1 MKTTFITF
9 TGIFLCAIISFTSF
23 SQTSATWS
31 LTSNGNASISGN
43 ITAGAVSTGPGYRSG
58 GISSMSYTSNGVS
71 STNWIGYTYLQF
83 SITSQFYNQD
93 YYQYTV
99 SPTSGNNFTV
109 NSISF
114 EASASTSGASWF
126 AYYSLD
132 GFSTYTA
139 LGSRNNTSHSGLNIE
154 VPEGSTL
161 TLRIFGMDLVA
172 PSTAFRNKNMV
183 ISGSSSATCQ
193 PQSVNNPQTICQGD
207 SYSVGG
213 NTYTSSGT
221 YIDVLQSTQGCDST
235 VTTTL
240 TVEQPDLNNT
250 ITTSQDGTILA
261 SVESE
266 ATYQWVRCDQDNE
279 PITGAT
285 LQAFSPLSTGV
296 YAVQVTSLTCPN
308 ESLLTSCIAVS
319 KDDLSL
325 VGNLQVAGKT
335 DFMGEV
341 RLANKLYLDSLAA
354 SDLDLNDS
362 IAMSLTSFVLRGSDG
377 ELKRWGIDL
386 IADIIYT
393 PRLCAF
399 ADDAS
404 SLIKPTWANGP
415 GKLWTFC
422 GNVGIGTDDPLY
434 RLDVRGL
441 GRFSNKL
448 LIGTSSDTTIRADLQ
463 ISHTSTNPNARLLL
477 IENND
482 QVLLQL
488 ASNGMLRAREIKID
502 MQAWPDYVFAK
513 NYPLMPL
520 EEVEQFIKENGHL
533 PNIPAAQEMEEDG
546 INLAETNKMLME
558 KVEELTLYLIEQ
570 NKAIEQ
576 MKKQI
581 DELQKP

>member
-1 MKTTFITF
+1 MKTTFSTL
-9 TGIFLCAIISFTSF
+9 TGVILCIMLSIYSF
-23 SQTSATWS
+23 SQTSATWN
-31 LTSNGNASISGN
+31 LTSNGNATTSGN

-71 STNWIGYTYLQF
+71 STNWIGYTHLQF
-83 SITSQFYNQD
+83 SITSQYYNQD

-99 SPTSGNNFTV
+99 SPTNGNNFTI

-154 VPEGSTL
+154 VPDGSTL

-172 PSTAFRNKNMV
+172 PATAFRNKNMV
-183 ISGSSSATCQ
+183 ISGNSTATCQ
-193 PQSVNNPQTICQGD
+193 PQTVQNPQTICQGD

-221 YIDVLQSTQGCDST
+221 YTDVLQSTQGCDST
-235 VTTTL
+235 VVTSL
-240 TVEQPDLNNT
+240 TVTQVDLNNN

-261 SVESE
+261 AVQSD

-279 PITGAT
+279 PIVGAT

-296 YAVQVTSLTCPN
+296 YAVEITSITCPN
-308 ESLLTSCIAVS
+308 ENVLTSCISVS

-325 VGNLQVAGKT
+325 VGNLQVAGST

-341 RLANKLYLDSLAA
+341 RLANKLYLDSLALA
-354 SDLDLNDS
+354 DLSDS
-362 IAMSLTSFVLRGSDG
+362 TAMSLASFVLRGSDG
-377 ELKRWGIDL
+377 ELTRWGIDNF
-386 IADIIYT
+386 ADIFYR
-393 PRLCAF
+393 PRLCF
-399 ADDAS
+399 GTVS
-404 SLIKPTWANGP
+404 PTWANGP
-415 GKLWTFC
+415 GKLWALC
-422 GNVGIGTDDPLY
+422 GNVGIGTNDPQYSLE
-434 RLDVRGL
+434 VIGT
-441 GRFSNKL
+441 GRFSNRL
-448 LIGTSSDTTIRADLQ
+448 LIGESETLRADFQ
-463 ISHTSTNPNARLLL
+463 ISHISTNPNARLLL

-488 ASNGMLRAREIKID
+488 ASNGMLRAREIKVD
-502 MQAWPDYVFAK
+502 MQVWPDYVFAK

-520 EEVEQFIKENGHL
+520 EEVEQFINDNGHL
-533 PNIPAAQEMEEDG
+533 PNVPAAQEMEEDG

-570 NKAIEQ
+570 NKRIADLERKLEVSET
-576 MKKQI
+576 KK
-581 DELQKP
+581 

>member
-377 ELKRWGIDL
+377 QLTRWGIDNF
-386 IADIIYT
+386 ADIFYR
-393 PRLCAF
+393 PRLCF
-399 ADDAS
+399 GTVS
-404 SLIKPTWANGP
+404 PTWANGP
-415 GKLWTFC
+415 GKLWALC
-422 GNVGIGTDDPLY
+422 GNVGIGTNDPQY
-434 RLDVRGL
+434 SIEVIGT
-441 GRFSNKL
+441 GRFSNRL
-448 LIGTSSDTTIRADLQ
+448 LIGQSETVRADLQ
-463 ISHTSTNPNARLLL
+463 ISHISSNPNARLLL

-488 ASNGMLRAREIKID
+488 ASNGMLRAREIKVD
-502 MQAWPDYVFAK
+502 MQIWPDYVFAS

-570 NKAIEQ
+570 NKRIADLER
-576 MKKQI
+576 KL
-581 DELQKP
+581 EVSETQK